1 MATAKLGGLALL
13 LAFFL
18 ASAGAQAAS
27 PNVATRVTIHSYWA
41 GLSPQSPLKTELLIQ
56 RTPHG
61 YVLSGTSSHG
71 NNFDSGA
78 KPTVETYRS
87 RTVPAEAI
95 ERLVAALRTPPQAEA
110 NLASLGVSKQDVHTA
125 LDFVAH
131 EYAQYETTP
140 TLRARFAALLESLRQ
155 PETLA
160 ATLTRGFAGFHT
172 DDYPRLSVEVELADH
187 TILSAE
193 SNSQQYR
200 MLPWTMRNGEPTY
213 APAIAGALH
222 TLMPDKAVNRDRLS
236 GPVNLV
242 ELIETGLSEPIDRIG
257 AETMAG
263 AAMQALSSHF
273 RISQTAYIEAYESR
287 GAQLAV
293 KLQHTGTPDNLALSV
308 WLPLS
313 RDGLIHTEQTL
324 SRLDAELTL
333 VEATPSVMQRV
344 RASPHTRFVINDRG
358 DVRVP
363 YRNIAAQF
371 VAQMHA
377 MHKLPELE
385 RNGPWAQSAV
395 LLDEGNLP
403 IRWMV
408 LPDHRAVLWKRY
420 SDAPATP
427 GTMRCAPEPDAE
439 GDNVE
444 AVLSDLCEGIVY
456 GADGTLK
463 H

>member
-1 MATAKLGGLALL
+1 MAAVKFGGLALL

-27 PNVATRVTIHSYWA
+27 PNVATQVTIHSYWA

-56 RTPHG
+56 RTTHG
-61 YVLSGTSSHG
+61 YVLSGTNSHG

-95 ERLVAALRTPPQAEA
+95 ERLVAALRAPPQAEV
-110 NLASLGVSKQDVHTA
+110 NIVSLGVSKQDVHTA
-125 LDFVAH
+125 LDSVAQ

-140 TLRARFAALLESLRQ
+140 ALRARFAALLESQREPGL
-155 PETLA
+155 LA
-160 ATLTRGFAGFHT
+160 ATLTRGSAGFIA
-172 DDYPRLSVEVELADH
+172 DDGPRLSVEVELADH

-193 SNSQQYR
+193 SESPHHL
-200 MLPWTMRNGEPTY
+200 MLPWTMQDGEPTY
-213 APAIAGALH
+213 APSIASALRA
-222 TLMPDKAVNRDRLS
+222 LMPSTAINRERLS
-236 GPVNLV
+236 GPIDLV
-242 ELIETGLSEPIDRIG
+242 ELIRAGLSESLDRIR

-273 RISQTAYIEAYESR
+273 RIRQVVYFEADENH
-287 GAQLAV
+287 GAQLEV
-293 KLQHTGTPDNLALSV
+293 ELQHPGSPGNLTLYV

-313 RDGLIHTEQTL
+313 GDGLIHAEQTL

-333 VEATPSVMQRV
+333 VETTPSVMQRV
-344 RASPHTRFVINDRG
+344 RATPHTRFIISDRS

-363 YRNIAAQF
+363 YRNVTAQF

-385 RNGPWAQSAV
+385 SDGAWAQGAV
-395 LLDEGNLP
+395 LLDEGDLP
-403 IRWMV
+403 IRWMI

-420 SDAPATP
+420 SDTPATP
-427 GTMRCAPEPDAE
+427 DTMRCAPEPDAK
-439 GDNVE
+439 GDDVE

-456 GADGTLK
+456 SADGTLK